1 MHFEKKKTKQKKTRF
16 SMHIFTINNFFDKAM
31 YTFKTAHQQLCVL
44 LHIYTWY
51 YKDSAV

>member
-1 MHFEKKKTKQKKTRF
+1 
-16 SMHIFTINNFFDKAM
+16 MHIFTINNFFDKAM